1 MYYKDY
7 LLIIRRDDLCSLQEC
22 LVVEIKSGGQ
32 SCFFTC
38 LYRSPSQ
45 NQDQFELFCGDLDLL
60 CLSNIN
66 DLNPDCSI
74 SIGDFN
80 ARSSKWQALDSPD
93 SSEGHKIESLTS
105 TAAYTKLIHQ
115 PTHINNTSSSC
126 RHLIFTTNASFVK
139 DSGVEL

>member
-45 NQDQFELFCGDLDLL
+45 NQDQFELF
-60 CLSNIN
+60 
-66 DLNPDCSI
+66 
-74 SIGDFN
+74 
-80 ARSSKWQALDSPD
+80 
-93 SSEGHKIESLTS
+93 
-105 TAAYTKLIHQ
+105 
-115 PTHINNTSSSC
+115 
-126 RHLIFTTNASFVK
+126 
-139 DSGVEL
+139 

>member
-66 DLNPDCSI
+66 DLNPDT
-74 SIGDFN
+74 
-80 ARSSKWQALDSPD
+80 ALYQ
-93 SSEGHKIESLTS
+93 EVTS
-105 TAAYTKLIHQ
+105 MLDL
-115 PTHINNTSSSC
+115 PNG
-126 RHLIFTTNASFVK
+126 RHLILLILQK
-139 DSGVEL
+139 DTKLNP